1 MENKQKFIITT
12 ENSIAQELMKQ
23 GFTLLSEEIGK
34 YVFLNNSTLVF
45 DENNKKHFDKLVYTN
60 VLCF

>member
-1 MENKQKFIITT
+1 MENKQKFIITR
-12 ENSIAQELMKQ
+12 ENIVAQELIKQ

-45 DENNKKHFDKLVYTN
+45 NEDNKEYFDKLVYTN

>member
-1 MENKQKFIITT
+1 MENKQKFIITR
-12 ENSIAQELMKQ
+12 ENVVAQELMKQ

-34 YVFLNNSTLVF
+34 YVFLNNSTLMF
-45 DENNKKHFDKLVYTN
+45 DENNKKYFDKLVYTN